1 MRILVT
7 GASGQ
12 LGPFLLDE
20 LIAAGHEPIAW
31 SGSTTAHR
39 GPVAIRPVDLAD
51 PAALAA
57 ALDAA
62 DPDAILHAAAISQ
75 AAAVLRDPHRAEAV
89 NVDSTRQI
97 ADWCARRDRRLV
109 FTSTDLVFDG
119 TRGMYREADP
129 AESVLA
135 YGRTKRRAEDYVT
148 VLPLGLV
155 ARLSLL
161 YGPKRGDRDG
171 FFDRSIASIR
181 TGVPQSFFADEFRT
195 PLDYPTAARA
205 LVLLVADPRPTGL
218 LHLGGPERMSRHDLM
233 RRSTIALGLDPALVV
248 ANLRSDAPMAE
259 PRPADVSLDTGRLRE
274 WLPTLNRPS
283 VEQAVRGRYGFY

>member
-12 LGPFLLDE
+12 LGAFLLDE
-20 LIAAGHEPIAW
+20 LIKTDHAPIAW
-31 SGSTTAHR
+31 SGTTTVHR

-62 DPDAILHAAAISQ
+62 DPDAILHAGAISQ
-75 AAAVLRDPHRAEAV
+75 SAAVHRDPHRAEAV
-89 NVDSTRQI
+89 NVDATRQI
-97 ADWCARRDRRLV
+97 ADWSARNNRRLV

-119 TRGMYREADP
+119 NRGMYREDDP
-129 AESVLA
+129 AEPVLA
-135 YGRTKRRAEDYVT
+135 YGRTKRRAEGVVT
-148 VLPLGLV
+148 ALPLGLV

-161 YGPKRGDRDG
+161 YGPKRGDRDS

-205 LVLLVADPRPTGL
+205 LVLLAADPRATGL

-233 RRSTIALGLDPALVV
+233 RRAAIALGLDPSLVV
-248 ANLRSDAPMAE
+248 ANLRSDALMAE
-259 PRPADVSLDTGRLRE
+259 PRPADVSLDTTRLAAL
-274 WLPTLNRPS
+274 LPDLSRPT
-283 VEQAVRGRYGFY
+283 VEAAVTASR